1 MTATVV
7 AAAAV
12 QVVGAVVAAPLIP
25 GSVRALERRLQGLR
39 GPSPLQPYRE
49 LARLW
54 RRSGVA
60 PEPRTAV
67 YRVAPPLAAAATLL
81 AALLVPIGAVAPD
94 WGFGND
100 ALVLVG
106 LLALGRA
113 ALALAAWDT
122 GSGFALM
129 GAARDL
135 AFAPYVEALLLLV
148 IAVAALGA
156 GSTDLE
162 AVAAATAERSLW
174 STPEQWLA
182 ALAFAL
188 VVVAESGRRP
198 YDNPDTHLE
207 LTMIH
212 EGPALEY
219 AGRELALL
227 QWSAAMRQWVVLAL
241 GVALFAPVGGPW
253 PLRVA
258 TLAGLIAVAVVGL
271 AVTENAQAKMRLLR
285 VPRWIGAGVC
295 ICAVALVLQAV
306 GGAA

>member
-1 MTATVV
+1 MSATI

-12 QVVGAVVAAPLIP
+12 VQLAGAVALAPLIP
-25 GSVRALERRLQGLR
+25 GAVRAVERRLQGLR

-49 LARLW
+49 LRRLW

-60 PEPRTAV
+60 PVPRTAV
-67 YRVAPPLAAAATLL
+67 YAVAPPLAAAATLA
-81 AALLVPIGAVAPD
+81 AALLVPVGAVAPD
-94 WGFGND
+94 WGLGGD
-100 ALVLVG
+100 ALLLVG

-135 AFAPYVEALLLLV
+135 AFAPYLEALLLAV
-148 IAVAALGA
+148 VAIAAVGA
-156 GSTDLE
+156 GTTDLGE
-162 AVAAATAERSLW
+162 IAAATAERPLLSA
-174 STPEQWLA
+174 PEQWLA

-188 VVVAESGRRP
+188 VAVAESGRRP

-212 EGPALEY
+212 EGPLLEY

-227 QWSAAMRQWVVLAL
+227 QWTAAVRQWVAIVL

-253 PLRVA
+253 AGRVA
-258 TLAGLIAVAVVGL
+258 ALAGLVAVAVVAL
-271 AVTENAQAKMRLLR
+271 AVSETAQAKMRLLR
-285 VPRWIGAGVC
+285 VPRWVGAGVAV
-295 ICAVALVLQAV
+295 CAVAVVLRAI
-306 GGAA
+306 GGAP